1 MPVGVFIDNE
11 PAVRDRLKVFFFPTV
26 QRQKEAHLQVTRLSS
41 FLMQTMKT
49 CVTPDER
56 AGDLNWELMLDTSAL
71 HTESHTL
78 EHLDS
83 CPLKGTIARGVA
95 SKTSYAHGNLI
106 K

>member
-11 PAVRDRLKVFFFPTV
+11 PAVRDRLKVVFFPTV

-83 CPLKGTIARGVA
+83 CPLKGRSLAVLRPKLPTLTG
-95 SKTSYAHGNLI
+95 T
-106 K
+106 